1 MTESALGLNIL
12 CLRPSVSLFVS
23 VLHSGLFVE
32 LSSSQAVP
40 WVCSLQSKGF
50 ILLRAFACGSFYLAC
65 NSPYCMFTIVSMCA
79 KSLPSCP
86 TLYNP
91 TDCFSPGSFVHGI
104 FQASILVAISSSR
117 DLPNSGIKPVSLR
130 SPALA
135 GRFFTIST
143 TWEAFPQLSKGVE

>member
-1 MTESALGLNIL
+1 MHNFLIANMA
-12 CLRPSVSLFVS
+12 FYN
-23 VLHSGLFVE
+23 F
-32 LSSSQAVP
+32 LSSVA
-40 WVCSLQSKGF
+40 QSCLTLCDPMF
-50 ILLRAFACGSFYLAC
+50 C
-65 NSPYCMFTIVSMCA
+65 N
-79 KSLPSCP
+79 L
-86 TLYNP
+86 
-91 TDCFSPGSFVHGI
+91 PGSFVHGI